1 MRTME
6 LLAPACS
13 YEGMLGAVNAG
24 ADAVYA
30 GGTLYGARAYAE
42 NLDTN
47 EFLLGMDYAHLH
59 KKKVYLT
66 LNTLIKERELST
78 LYSYVKP
85 LYENGLDGVIFQD
98 LGVMKFLREQFP
110 GLPLHASTQLSISD
124 TGGLTWLQ
132 AQGCSRVVLARE
144 LSISEIAVIHREIPL
159 ELEVFIHGA
168 LCYSYSGQCLFSS
181 ILGGRSGNRGRCAQ
195 PCRLPYSCTQHE
207 APFNVALGHISAIQ
221 KKARKEEYLLSLKD
235 LCGID
240 FLPDLYEAGVA
251 SLKIEGRMK
260 RAEYAAGVTEVY
272 RRALDSLYEGDFHI
286 SDEDRN
292 QLMDLYSRGGNSAGY
307 FNRQNGREMMTFSSP
322 GYRTGEES
330 LFEELHDK
338 YIKEYSRLPIQGCCR
353 IESGKPSVLTVSF
366 DDTEV
371 TVTGAVA
378 EPAKNKPM
386 EAEEVARRLKK
397 TGETEFTF
405 SSLKIDMEPC
415 LFLPIQS
422 INELRRQGISALKD
436 ALLKSCRR
444 KEFTEIALRKMT
456 KNREKTFFN
465 ASIDAPISSVLITAL
480 EQGNVLF
487 DFPEIKEVTIDAACA
502 FADGKTYHT
511 LIKKLTKAGYSVHL
525 AMPYVFRRK
534 TKQMFENSFDTV
546 FLPEIHGFLVRNLES
561 LQYLRESGF
570 STDAYTFRS
579 DSHFYSNNSL
589 AQEIELKDGFSR
601 LTLPVELNHHEL
613 PDLLSAPVEWI
624 VYSHLPLMIT
634 AGCIQAHKDIC
645 TKQPGILQLMDRYKK
660 KFPVKN
666 HCAFC
671 YNTIHNGEPMILWDK
686 VSSLKGEKL
695 PDVLRLDFHVEDS
708 NQVRKILQNFRE
720 KIVPERDFTRGHFN
734 RGVE

>member
-1 MRTME
+1 MRRME

-13 YEGMLGAVNAG
+13 YEGLLGAVNAG

-42 NLDTN
+42 NFDTK
-47 EFLLGMDYAHLH
+47 ELLLGMDYVHLH

-85 LYENGLDGVIFQD
+85 MYENGLDGIIFQD

-110 GLPLHASTQLSISD
+110 GLPLHASTQMSITD
-124 TGGLTWLQ
+124 TTGLTWLQ
-132 AQGCSRVVLARE
+132 EQGCSRVVLARE
-144 LSISEIAVIHREIPL
+144 LSLSEIAAIHRESPL

-195 PCRLPYSCTQHE
+195 PCRLPYSYMIAH
-207 APFNVALGHISAIQ
+207 
-221 KKARKEEYLLSLKD
+221 KEEYLLSLKD

-240 FLPDLYEAGVA
+240 FLPALHKAGVT

-260 RAEYAAGVTEVY
+260 RAEYAAGVTKVY
-272 RRALDSLYEGDFHI
+272 RRALDSLYEGNFHV
-286 SDEDRN
+286 SEEDRN
-292 QLMDLYSRGGNSAGY
+292 QLMDLYSRSGNSTGY

-330 LFEELHDK
+330 LFQELRDK
-338 YIKEYSRLPIQGCCR
+338 YIKNYPKLPIQGTCR
-353 IESGKPSVLTVSF
+353 IASGEPSVLTVSF
-366 DDTEV
+366 DDKEV
-371 TVTGAVA
+371 IVSGTAA
-378 EPAKNKPM
+378 EEAKNKSM
-386 EAEEVARRLKK
+386 EEEEVARRLKK
-397 TGETEFTF
+397 TGETEFAFT
-405 SSLKIDMEPC
+405 SLEIDMDSG
-415 LFLPIQS
+415 LFLPVQS
-422 INELRRQGISALKD
+422 INELRREGISALKE
-436 ALLKSCRR
+436 ALLTGSRR
-444 KEFTEIALRKMT
+444 KAGAEFFLKKAVERK
-456 KNREKTFFN
+456 EKTAFN
-465 ASIDAPISSVLITAL
+465 KPMNVNESMNMPGCSVLITSL
-480 EQGNVLF
+480 EQGSVLF
-487 DFPEIKEVTIDAACA
+487 DFPEIQEVTIDAACA
-502 FADGKTYHT
+502 FTDEKAYRTF
-511 LIKKLTKAGYSVHL
+511 IKKLAVAGISVHL

-534 TKQMFENSFDTV
+534 TKQMFDDSFDAV
-546 FLPEIHGFLVRNLES
+546 FLQEIQGFLVRNLES

-579 DSHFYSNNSL
+579 DSHFYSYNSL
-589 AQEIELKDGFSR
+589 AQEIEFMDGFSR
-601 LTLPVELNHHEL
+601 LTLPVELNQHEL
-613 PDLLSAPVEWI
+613 SDLLSPPVEWI

-634 AGCIQAHKDIC
+634 AGCIRAYKEVCI
-645 TKQPGILQLMDRYKK
+645 KQPEILQLTDRYKK

-686 VSSLKGEKL
+686 ISSLKGEKL
-695 PDVLRLDFHVEDS
+695 PDMLRLDFHVEES
-708 NQVRKILQNFRE
+708 HQIRKILKSFI
-720 KIVPERDFTRGHFN
+720 KKSIPKGKFTRGHFN

>member
-13 YEGMLGAVNAG
+13 YEGLLGAINAG

-42 NLDTN
+42 NFDTK
-47 EFLLGMDYAHLH
+47 ELLLGMDYAHLH

-85 LYENGLDGVIFQD
+85 MYENGLDGVIFQD

-110 GLPLHASTQLSISD
+110 NLPLHASTQMSITD
-124 TGGLTWLQ
+124 TSGLTWLKEH
-132 AQGCSRVVLARE
+132 GCSRVVLARE
-144 LSISEIAVIHREIPL
+144 LSLSEIAAIHRENPL

-195 PCRLPYSCTQHE
+195 PCRLPYS
-207 APFNVALGHISAIQ
+207 HIIAHN
-221 KKARKEEYLLSLKD
+221 EEYLLSLKD

-240 FLPDLYEAGVA
+240 FLPALYKAGVT

-272 RRALDSLYEGDFHI
+272 RRALDSLYEGNFHV
-286 SDEDRN
+286 SDKDRN
-292 QLMDLYSRGGNSAGY
+292 HLMDLYSRGGNSTGY
-307 FNRQNGREMMTFSSP
+307 FNCHNGREMMTFSSP

-330 LFEELHDK
+330 LFQDLHDK
-338 YIKEYSRLPIQGCCR
+338 YIKNYPKLPIQGTCR
-353 IESGKPSVLTVSF
+353 IASGEPSVFTVSF

-371 TVTGAVA
+371 VATGAAA
-378 EPAKNKPM
+378 EEAKNKPI
-386 EAEEVARRLKK
+386 ETEEVERRLKK
-397 TGETEFTF
+397 TGETEFAFT
-405 SSLKIDMEPC
+405 SLKIDMEQG
-415 LFLPIQS
+415 LFLPVQS
-422 INELRRQGISALKD
+422 INELRREGISALKE
-436 ALLKSCRR
+436 ALLKDRQR
-444 KEFTEIALRKMT
+444 KADTEIILKKSPKKRT
-456 KNREKTFFN
+456 K
-465 ASIDAPISSVLITAL
+465 ASVNGKEPMDMPGCSVLITSL
-480 EQGNVLF
+480 KQGSVLF
-487 DFPEIKEVTIDAACA
+487 NFPEIKEVSIDAACA
-502 FADGKTYHT
+502 FADEKNYRTFVS
-511 LIKKLTKAGYSVHL
+511 KLAAAGVSVHL

-534 TKQMFENSFDTV
+534 TKQMFDDSFNAV
-546 FLPEIHGFLVRNLES
+546 FLPEIQGFLIRNLES
-561 LQYLRESGF
+561 FQYLRESGF

-579 DSHFYSNNSL
+579 DSHFYSYNSL
-589 AQEIELKDGFSR
+589 AQEIELRDGFSR

-613 PDLLSAPVEWI
+613 SDLLSPPVEWI
-624 VYSHLPLMIT
+624 VYSHLPLMVT
-634 AGCIQAHKDIC
+634 AGCIRAYKEVCI
-645 TKQPGILQLMDRYKK
+645 KQPEILQLTDRYKK

-671 YNTIHNGEPMILWDK
+671 YNTIHNGEAMILWDK
-686 VSSLKGEKL
+686 VLSLKGEKL
-695 PDVLRLDFHVEDS
+695 PNMLRLDFHVEEPH
-708 NQVRKILQNFRE
+708 QIRKILQNFM
-720 KIVPERDFTRGHFN
+720 KKNVPKGKFTRGHFS